1 MQRKSGIENYCHKP
15 SRCQIFGSAGS
26 ILMGFFSGYSQN
38 WRLHVRQVF
47 IPDGESRYLPV
58 NLNELIVCLS
68 VTVDPSAG
76 FNRDEVIK
84 NLLDRRLRYSF
95 QIIEK

>member
-1 MQRKSGIENYCHKP
+1 MQRKSGIENYCHK
-15 SRCQIFGSAGS
+15 RADVKFLGVLALYLC
-26 ILMGFFSGYSQN
+26 FFPGYSRN

-95 QIIEK
+95 QIIEE